1 MSTLNIT
8 LSPLAV
14 DRLYEALSCLAK
26 FGDYVTLEARRNKL
40 NLRTLNSTHS
50 AHVLICVAGDT
61 FCDAY
66 NFVPDPSKLGDSPL
80 FSSNGS
86 QSSARVE
93 EGAFVCKINV
103 KALLPVFRGRYV
115 QEAVNK
121 ERDESLVQGIEKC
134 EISLHERENRVQCRL
149 VIKLFCRHGVV
160 KIFKLQY
167 EEADIMYATFLK
179 EWGVNRWT
187 IRAGELKKWMEHFG
201 PKAEHLDI
209 GSEEDRA
216 NFTSFSEKIVDGA
229 QILKHPLQTSI
240 ELDLIEFHEFQ
251 VARDTHIAINVKDF
265 KAMVTHAGTL
275 DQVQISA
282 AYGEAGQP
290 MQVTYDQNG
299 MFCEFTLM
307 TRKKGAAGPAGAG
320 KAEPVAKIVM
330 HRGTSAAAATSAR
343 AGSRETSAPPIKV
356 QPQSSATRK
365 VNTPTPGPSAGPLP
379 SSASVH
385 AAAPSIPPT
394 ASRAASS
401 KSASGSAE
409 MPPPPP
415 PLRVTPRSG
424 SVSAASDSSLSRGTP
439 ASARQP
445 SLSLG
450 FKGSLQ
456 PRPSQS
462 LFLMD
467 EDDDDDLFG
476 PTPAGGVDDGI
487 EGLLDDLDDDDVLGW
502 DASLD
507 SERVS
512 FVELQE
518 RAVNAD
524 AGRKAAPAAEKQE
537 SEEGS
542 YVGPTQ
548 RRDVVKGLFD
558 D

>member
-14 DRLYEALSCLAK
+14 DRLYEALNCLAK

-86 QSSARVE
+86 QSSTRVE
-93 EGAFVCKINV
+93 EGAFVCKIHV

-121 ERDESLVQGIEKC
+121 ERDENLVQGIEKC
-134 EISLHERENRVQCRL
+134 EVSLHERENKVQCRL

-330 HRGTSAAAATSAR
+330 HRGTATTAAGTR
-343 AGSRETSAPPIKV
+343 SRETSAAPIKV
-356 QPQSSATRK
+356 QPQSSAARR
-365 VNTPTPGPSAGPLP
+365 VNAPTPSAGPLP
-379 SSASVH
+379 SSASVQV
-385 AAAPSIPPT
+385 AAPSIQPT

-401 KSASGSAE
+401 RLAPGSAN
-409 MPPPPP
+409 MPPPPPP
-415 PLRVTPRSG
+415 PLRVTPSSG
-424 SVSAASDSSLSRGTP
+424 SVSAASESSLNRGST

-450 FKGSLQ
+450 LKGSLQ

-476 PTPAGGVDDGI
+476 PTPAGGADDI

-524 AGRKAAPAAEKQE
+524 AGKKVVVEKPESAE
-537 SEEGS
+537 SS